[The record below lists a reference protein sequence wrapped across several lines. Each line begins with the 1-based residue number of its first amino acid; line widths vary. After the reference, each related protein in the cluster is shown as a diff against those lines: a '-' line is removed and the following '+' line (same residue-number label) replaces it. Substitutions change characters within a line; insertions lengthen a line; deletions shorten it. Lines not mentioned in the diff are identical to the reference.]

1 MKHWETG
8 NGSLPL
14 TLAALTTHSNFPS
27 FSFSKQ
33 TVAAASLALHAVV
46 LHTLVHKVHQDVQG
60 TAAWEDLSKL
70 QNGEE
75 AGKHHCMGRRER
87 QSPQS
92 PGGKSVP
99 EQSHSEHRVLPKAG
113 HTGQWCTVQQGAV
126 CWACAPSTAMWH
138 SGYILALQTSLLPA
152 SACKPF
158 FSQVSSVQVLREL
171 NWRKEKK
178 NTENYLFFCI

>member
-1 MKHWETG
+1 MFFCSCSANVKAVCSAVTCTSQNGDNWLQRKMKHWETG
-8 NGSLPL
+8 YGSLPL

-99 EQSHSEHRVLPKAG
+99 EQSHSERRVLPKAG
-113 HTGQWCTVQQGAV
+113 HTGQ
-126 CWACAPSTAMWH
+126 
-138 SGYILALQTSLLPA
+138 
-152 SACKPF
+152 
-158 FSQVSSVQVLREL
+158 
-171 NWRKEKK
+171 
-178 NTENYLFFCI
+178 